1 MDDETVAPD
10 SSDGAAPARRSTRGF
25 GAFALDIL
33 GSWRERVRARRASR
47 ALLRAYRRSEAARPE
62 LSGLARYREVVT
74 RQTGLDEAGVR
85 VVLERAE
92 SSFASWP
99 AERPLRFRD
108 VVQYLVAR
116 ECLAVDPTAPG
127 IRLRLAAIVAEEI
140 PAEL

>member
-1 MDDETVAPD
+1 MDEETAAPD
-10 SSDGAAPARRSTRGF
+10 SSDGATLAPVSTRGF
-25 GAFALDIL
+25 GAFALDML
-33 GSWRERVRARRASR
+33 GSWRARARARRASR
-47 ALLRAYRRSEAARPE
+47 ALLRAYRRSKSARPD
-62 LSGLARYREVVT
+62 LGGLARYREVVA

-99 AERPLRFRD
+99 AERPIRFRD
-108 VVQYLVAR
+108 VVQYLVAG
-116 ECLAVDPTAPG
+116 ECLAAAPTAPG